1 MCYNIA
7 TMKKKRIASLLLL
20 APLALFAACSTTPKL
35 GLEANWFN
43 QVSTKTI
50 PDDFK
55 ETLEYKVT
63 FEQSTSSR
71 NGNFSMDY
79 PNGGTYT
86 TTFEG
91 GSKDGKKIY
100 VYSTTLTMQVQYT
113 LNGEKSKLLDDVVTT
128 RVQFMDV
135 ANELKPISSSRLV
148 HATAPASTSSSPA
161 TTLSAAYKKYD
172 YKTEITYDH
181 AKQRASFSL
190 TYLTADGEKDVTKN
204 NIENRSIKIKC
215 KGTFFDNEQLIPALR
230 AADLSSSMAL
240 YTIDPQ
246 ECSLVKLSVKNG
258 PTAVKIKQSVKL
270 KADEVATEHE
280 FDAYEIGLA
289 YNKQNSGGTQT
300 FTFAK
305 RSKSADS
312 NTNRNVLLKYKYPVI
327 YSHGTL
333 TYTLSTATF
342 YD

>member
-1 MCYNIA
+1 
-7 TMKKKRIASLLLL
+7 MKKKRIASLLLL

-128 RVQFMDV
+128 RVEFMDV
-135 ANELKPISSSRLV
+135 ANELKPISSSRVV

-161 TTLSAAYKKYD
+161 TTLSAAYKKLD
-172 YKTEITYDH
+172 YKTEITYNH
-181 AKQRASFSL
+181 EKQRASFNL
-190 TYLTADGEKDVTKN
+190 TYLTAEDEIDTAKSKN
-204 NIENRSIKIKC
+204 NIENREIKIKC

-230 AADLSSSMAL
+230 AAELSSSMAL
-240 YTIDPQ
+240 YTIDSQ
-246 ECSLVKLSVKNG
+246 ECSLDKLSVKDG
-258 PTAVKIKQSVKL
+258 PTAVTVKQSVKL
-270 KADEVATEHE
+270 KTDEAATEHE
-280 FDAYEIGLA
+280 FEAYEIGLA

-300 FTFAK
+300 FTIAK
-305 RSKSADS
+305 RKAPDS

-333 TYTLSTATF
+333 TYSLIAANF